1 MQMKTKLIVSI
12 AALIVLI
19 TLMMVACSAAS
30 NDSTVER
37 ETTLPSTTS
46 STDVPNQE
54 TFSDPFTYCAAVGQV
69 DAPDA
74 HYIGKMMTDAFFKD
88 YLKAAG
94 LDPNM
99 DYPEAFKKMTI
110 WRCMDNK
117 VYACNFGANIPC
129 DSKADINKT
138 STQAM
143 IDYCKQFPD
152 SIFIPM
158 SVTGHSVIYSWHCNK
173 DNPEILGQIDTVDDA
188 GYQSKNWQLVEP
200 IP

>member
-1 MQMKTKLIVSI
+1 MKTKLIVSI
-12 AALIVLI
+12 ATLMALI
-19 TLMMVACSAAS
+19 TLVVVACSTATNVSIA
-30 NDSTVER
+30 ER
-37 ETTLPSTTS
+37 EASIPSTTT
-46 STDVPNQE
+46 STEAPTLE

-74 HYIGKMMTDAFFKD
+74 RYIGQLMTDAFFKD

-99 DYPEAFKKMTI
+99 HYPNAFKKMTI
-110 WRCMDNK
+110 WRCMNDK

-129 DSKADINKT
+129 DSKADTNKT
-138 STQAM
+138 PTQAM
-143 IDYCKQFPD
+143 IDYCRQFPD

-158 SVTGHSVIYSWHCNK
+158 SVTGHAVIYGWHCDK
-173 DNPEILGQIDTVDDA
+173 GTPEILEQLDTVDAA

>member
-12 AALIVLI
+12 TSLTALI
-19 TLMMVACSAAS
+19 TLMMVACSAATS
-30 NDSTVER
+30 DSTIER
-37 ETTLPSTTS
+37 ETTLPSATS
-46 STDVPNQE
+46 STDAHNLE

-74 HYIGKMMTDAFFKD
+74 RYSGKLMTDAFFKD
-88 YLKAAG
+88 YLKSAG

-99 DYPEAFKKMTI
+99 AYPDAFKKMTI
-110 WRCMDNK
+110 WRCMDKK

-129 DSKADINKT
+129 DSKADINKS

-143 IDYCKQFPD
+143 IDFCRQFPD
-152 SIFIPM
+152 STFIPM
-158 SVTGHSVIYSWHCNK
+158 SVTGHSVIYSWHCVK
-173 DNPEILGQIDTVDDA
+173 DSPEILGQLDSVDAA

-200 IP
+200 VP

>member
-12 AALIVLI
+12 AALSALI
-19 TLMMVACSAAS
+19 TLMMVACSGATS
-30 NDSTVER
+30 DSTVER
-37 ETTLPSTTS
+37 ETTLPSTAS
-46 STDVPNQE
+46 STDATDLE
-54 TFSDPFTYCAAVGQV
+54 TFSDPFASCAAVGQV

-74 HYIGKMMTDAFFKD
+74 SYTGKLMTDAFFKD

-99 DYPEAFKKMTI
+99 EYPDAFKKMTI
-110 WRCMDNK
+110 WRCVDNK

-138 STQAM
+138 YTQAM

-158 SVTGHSVIYSWHCNK
+158 SVTGHSVIYSWRCNK
-173 DNPEILGQIDTVDDA
+173 DTPEILGQIDTVDAA